1 MADKIKFSVKNVHY
15 AVKQTAENGTVSY
28 AKPVKIPGAVSL
40 AMNPNGEVT
49 QFYADGILYFNA
61 ESNNGYTGD
70 LVVAYFPES
79 FLVDVLGYTKDSS
92 GVLVENANAIPKEF
106 ALLCEEQGDASG
118 TKFRFFNVAT
128 TRPKRELKTKE
139 KNINPQTQS
148 VSITMSPLED
158 GKVLAMTGTETTDEA
173 KNSWYTSV
181 HMPVAAS

>member
-1 MADKIKFSVKNVHY
+1 M
-15 AVKQTAENGTVSY
+15 
-28 AKPVKIPGAVSL
+28 
-40 AMNPNGEVT
+40 
-49 QFYADGILYFNA
+49 
-61 ESNNGYTGD
+61 
-70 LVVAYFPES
+70 VAYFPES